1 MRRIGLTGWI
11 ILGLSALYFIG
22 PLVLTVVFSLWEGR
36 GHYGVSAYVTLL
48 QRPNIIRSLVI
59 SVELSLATCAALV
72 LLLVP
77 AMIFMN
83 LYAPKLRPLFE
94 FIAALP
100 FVVPAIAL
108 VAGLSALFTG
118 PEWLIGTPF
127 YLVIPYFFL
136 ALPYAYRAIDVGI
149 RALDLTTL
157 TEAGQSLGADL
168 GQIIRLVV
176 LPNLRSAL
184 VGSTLLTLAVV
195 MGEFTFA
202 NVLLFHTFA
211 VLINEVGQ
219 NAPTEAAALSTLSFL
234 ITWLAMAGVLL
245 AGRRGGAP
253 LAGAK

>member
-1 MRRIGLTGWI
+1 MHRIGLGGSTVLVLAG
-11 ILGLSALYFIG
+11 LYFVV
-22 PLVLTVVFSLWEGR
+22 PLAMTVAFSLWQGH
-36 GHYGVSAYVTLL
+36 GHYGFDAYRSLL
-48 QRPNIIRSLVI
+48 ARPNLVPSLMI
-59 SVELSLATCAALV
+59 SLQLGLATCAGIV
-72 LLLVP
+72 FLLAP
-77 AMIFMN
+77 AMIFMH

-118 PEWLIGTPF
+118 PAWLIGTPF

-136 ALPYAYRAIDVGI
+136 SLPYAYRAIDVGI
-149 RALDLTTL
+149 GALDLTTL
-157 TEAGQSLGADL
+157 TEAGQSLGASL
-168 GQIIRLVV
+168 GQIIRMVV

-184 VGSTLLTLAVV
+184 IGSVLLTFTVT

-234 ITWLAMAGVLL
+234 ITWAAMLGVLL
-245 AGRRGGAP
+245 VGRGNAQIGGAR
-253 LAGAK
+253 